1 MSSSPVAERAQVGHA
16 PLVIELARTQERA
29 RRHEARVVI
38 ALTAAVICVVI
49 ALGQLLAAWVGA
61 IPVAHLLRW
70 VILAVAA
77 CGGMSFVRRWPAR
90 FFVSRTV
97 PELLALYADG
107 EHSSVLSAAEFL
119 RRPAANASQGLVA
132 AHLQSTAAQVTPVF
146 AADRLKQ
153 HFRPLDQRASGA
165 LAASVVLLGLAVLS
179 APTQM
184 RSLLN
189 GLFSLS
195 DAELSS
201 LPLVGDVAL
210 TLRPPAYTGL
220 SPRQLKGGD
229 GTVRAL
235 KGTQV
240 VFHAITEKSVR
251 GAELDIGEGASQRV
265 IPLAVRN
272 GREVD
277 GEFAVMQ
284 TERYRVVL
292 KPLLGTASKERFG
305 HPIYAEDDKAPGVE
319 LRQPAQDL
327 ELKESARLSLQYSAS
342 DDFAVAELAVTY
354 KVNAGMPQRM
364 TIGLPESRQRFR
376 GDYMFDLA
384 PLALKA
390 GDVVSLQLEA
400 KDNNN
405 VSGPGVGLSAMRRVT
420 IFSADAHRRDLL
432 ARLRDMTDRFTDML
446 ADELENPMGAE
457 AKAYAQRALPADERG
472 LTLASDLLQLAAGL
486 KETDGHAKVQFSV
499 ATERSGKEMLTTYER
514 KRAVDQV
521 LLQGGSAE
529 RAGKVRDEA
538 IALIERTLIYFEDL
552 RGLATIEELKSQAQ
566 DLAKTGA
573 ELSDLL
579 KKYRET
585 GDENLRAALDSQIRD
600 LKQKLDDIR
609 AKMADLRKNLPE
621 GYNNAEAFERK
632 SMDNTIDKL
641 QELLAQNKYD
651 ELQKELEHLQNQLEN
666 MQKRIDKAQDEYGG
680 ERYAELRQ
688 KIESFRQNFDAVEQ
702 AEKQALQDTEKAES
716 QYREEVQR
724 RMGENL
730 DQLVKQTVQDL
741 EAAQTQLNQPAR
753 LPDDTREGELRQRAT
768 QRLGDTRQ
776 AMTAKDLL
784 EARDML
790 ALGEKDLQELQR
802 QLQAEQALERYTLGN
817 TRKDAPERRKS
828 ADKASQLVG
837 QALERLNKLFPDP
850 REVLSPKQMQQL
862 TDLQKRQQQIS
873 QKTKQLG
880 TQMKDINQQAPMFDP
895 SAMQQMSGAGEAMD
909 RAAQELQQSQAGKA
923 TQGEHAA
930 LDQMQK
936 LREMMKGKQGQGD
949 GEGIP
954 QPFGGLPDPMGE
966 GGNQQSDQKV
976 EIPSGESFKVPP
988 EFRRDIL
995 DAMKQGSPEQF
1006 KKQVEQFYRELIK

>member
-1 MSSSPVAERAQVGHA
+1 MV
-16 PLVIELARTQERA
+16 LAATSA
-29 RRHEARVVI
+29 VVLL
-38 ALTAAVICVVI
+38 AL
-49 ALGQLLAAWVGA
+49 ALAQLLAAWLGP
-61 IPVAHLLRW
+61 IPVAHGLRW
-70 VILAVAA
+70 LFAIIGVAGA
-77 CGGMSFVRRWPAR
+77 GAFARRWPAR
-90 FFVSRTV
+90 FFVSREV
-97 PELLALYADG
+97 PALLALYEDG
-107 EHSSVLSAAEFL
+107 ERSSVLSAAEFL
-119 RRPAANASQGLVA
+119 RRPAANASQALVD
-132 AHLQSTAAQVTPVF
+132 AHVQATAAQITHLF
-146 AADRLKQ
+146 ADDRLKQ
-153 HFRPLDQRASGA
+153 HFRPIDKRTSTALLASG
-165 LAASVVLLGLAVLS
+165 VLLVLAGLS

-210 TLRPPAYTGL
+210 TLRPPAYTAL
-220 SPRQLKGGD
+220 PARQLRGGD

-251 GAELDIGEGASQRV
+251 SAELDIGEGASQRV
-265 IPLAVRN
+265 VPLAVRN
-272 GREVD
+272 GRELD
-277 GEFAVMQ
+277 GEFVIAES
-284 TERYRVVL
+284 ERYRVVL
-292 KPLLGTASKERFG
+292 KPLLGAASKERFG
-305 HPIYAEDDKAPGVE
+305 HPIYAEEDKAPGVE
-319 LRQPAQDL
+319 IRVPALDL
-327 ELKESARLSLQYSAS
+327 ELKESARQSIQYSAT
-342 DDFAVAELAVTY
+342 DDFAVAELALLY
-354 KVNAGMPQRM
+354 KVNAAAPQR
-364 TIGLPESRQRFR
+364 ISIALPESRQRIH

-384 PLALKA
+384 LLSLKA

-400 KDNNN
+400 KDNNT
-405 VSGPGVGLSAMRRVT
+405 VSGPRAGLSAMRRIT

-446 ADELENPMGAE
+446 ADELENPLLAA

-499 ATERSGKEMLTTYER
+499 ATERSGKEMLAAYEK

-521 LLQGGSAE
+521 LLRGGSAE
-529 RAGKVRDEA
+529 RAGTVRDDA

-566 DLAKTGA
+566 DLARTGA
-573 ELSDLL
+573 ELSELL
-579 KKYRET
+579 KKYRES
-585 GDENLRAALDSQIRD
+585 GDENLRAALDAQIRD

-641 QELLAQNKYD
+641 QDLLAQNKYD

-702 AEKQALQDTEKAES
+702 AEKQALQDTDKAES

-730 DQLVKQTVQDL
+730 DQLVKQTVADL

-790 ALGEKDLQELQR
+790 ALGQRDLQELQR
-802 QLQAEQALERYTLGN
+802 QQQAEQALERYTLGN

-828 ADKASQLVG
+828 ADKAAQLVAG
-837 QALERLNKLFPDP
+837 ALERLNKLFPDP

-862 TDLQKRQQQIS
+862 SDLQKRQQQIS

-880 TQMKDINQQAPMFDP
+880 AQMKDINQQAPMFDP
-895 SAMQQMSGAGEAMD
+895 NAMQQMSGAGEAMD
-909 RAAQELQQSQAGKA
+909 RAAGELQQSQAGKA

-936 LREMMKGKQGQGD
+936 LREMMKNKQGQGD
-949 GEGIP
+949 GGGIP

-976 EIPSGESFKVPP
+976 EIPNGDNFKVPP